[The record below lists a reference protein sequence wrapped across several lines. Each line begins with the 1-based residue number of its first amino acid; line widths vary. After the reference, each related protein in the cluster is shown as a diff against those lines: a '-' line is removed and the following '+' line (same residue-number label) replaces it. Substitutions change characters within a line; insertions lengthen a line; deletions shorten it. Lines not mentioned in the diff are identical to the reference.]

1 MDRIKTKFKDFIGK
15 VVQPDGPRPFSRS
28 RSHSRL
34 SHRGKSPVPKNEKEE
49 NAQLTTGAHASVETP
64 EVKRD
69 GNKDGKPG
77 MKTAA
82 TDSNKDDDMWT
93 MADKKLRNDPQK
105 REKLEEYDR

>member
-1 MDRIKTKFKDFIGK
+1 MDRIKTKLKDLTGK
-15 VVQPDGPRPFSRS
+15 VAQPDGPRPSRS
-28 RSHSRL
+28 YSRL
-34 SHRGKSPVPKNEKEE
+34 LRRGKSPVPKNEKEE
-49 NAQLTTGAHASVETP
+49 NGQLTTGAHASAETP

-77 MKTAA
+77 VKTAA

-105 REKLEEYDR
+105 REK